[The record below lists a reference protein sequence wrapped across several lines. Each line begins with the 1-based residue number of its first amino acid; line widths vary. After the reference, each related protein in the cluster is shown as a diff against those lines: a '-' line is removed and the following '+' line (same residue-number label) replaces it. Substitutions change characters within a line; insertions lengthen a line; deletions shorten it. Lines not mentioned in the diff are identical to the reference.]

1 MSPQSTTSQ
10 SVEREVPTGIKKCAP
25 GTPAKN
31 LRNRVDLAR
40 DNKIR
45 YSVKLSSTDFEGRQ
59 AGSL

>member
-45 YSVKLSSTDFEGRQ
+45 YSVTLS
-59 AGSL
+59 